1 MTRRARHGRAFTIG
15 HMLFALVLL
24 GAFAVAAARVFRQ
37 SVLTTRTAA
46 DGQERSIR
54 LHQALRTLRAD
65 VWQAASVD
73 AIEATHIRL
82 AAPDSAIQ
90 WRADAHLTR
99 TAGKDSQTWS
109 DLGLRFE
116 RQGSAILVR
125 DKEDLLAVLE
135 RGGAK

>member
-1 MTRRARHGRAFTIG
+1 MTRPTGRCRAFTIG

-46 DGQERSIR
+46 VGQERSIR
-54 LHQALRTLRAD
+54 LEQALRTLRAD
-65 VWQAASVD
+65 VWQATSVD
-73 AIEATHIRL
+73 AIQATHIHL
-82 AAPDSAIQ
+82 AAPDAAIQ
-90 WRADAHLTR
+90 WRSDAHLTR
-99 TAGKDSQTWS
+99 TAGKDSQTWT
-109 DLGLRFE
+109 DLALRFE

-125 DKEDLLAVLE
+125 DKEHLLAVLE